1 MKFQLANAHMN
12 NLLDPL
18 LDFFAPDFFDDASSR
33 EDSFAMSTDVHLEDG
48 NYVMEMELPGFRKE
62 DIRVSFKD
70 GYLTIKATRESDK
83 KEDGKKNVVRRERF
97 YGSASRSFYVGDID
111 ETKIKASYQDGI
123 LSLTFPSGRKE
134 EPKDHL
140 VAIE

>member
-1 MKFQLANAHMN
+1 MKFQLANAHTN

-18 LDFFAPDFFDDASSR
+18 LDFFAPDFFEDAPSN
-33 EDSFAMSTDVHLEDG
+33 DGALAMSTDVHLEDG

-70 GYLTIKATRESDK
+70 GYLTIKATREGPAK
-83 KEDGKKNVVRRERF
+83 GDGNKNVVRRERF
-97 YGSASRSFYVGDID
+97 YGSVSRSFYVGDID

-123 LSLTFPSGRKE
+123 LTLSFPSGRKE
-134 EPKDHL
+134 ESKDHL
-140 VAIE
+140 IAIE